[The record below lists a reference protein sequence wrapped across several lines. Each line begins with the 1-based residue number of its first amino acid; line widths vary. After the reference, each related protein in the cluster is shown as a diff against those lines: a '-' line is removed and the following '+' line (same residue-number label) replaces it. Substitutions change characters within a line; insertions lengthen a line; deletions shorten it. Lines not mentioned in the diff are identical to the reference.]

1 MCNNMRCIHII
12 TTFLVARPSSL
23 ILFMHLYGRV
33 EYETFSCRAQ
43 IHSNGKSI
51 FSHAPKAIERL
62 CVLFLAVAAS
72 PRLPDHFRPNNARA
86 RQNFSY
92 RTPVQIRQQHRL
104 MFSPCSVAEHVHRHT
119 LSAKR
124 RGRRWS
130 ELLKTKQQFHKP
142 GKPTK
147 TG

>member
-1 MCNNMRCIHII
+1 MRCIHII
-12 TTFLVARPSSL
+12 TTFLAARPSSL

-72 PRLPDHFRPNNARA
+72 PRLPDHFWPNNARPA
-86 RQNFSY
+86 KLFIQNTSTNPTTTSVDVFFVQRS
-92 RTPVQIRQQHRL
+92 RTCS
-104 MFSPCSVAEHVHRHT
+104 SPYVERREKGSPLERTIENHT
-119 LSAKR
+119 TIS
-124 RGRRWS
+124 
-130 ELLKTKQQFHKP
+130 
-142 GKPTK
+142 
-147 TG
+147 